1 MSAQVE
7 LYGVGGGPGH
17 GGLHLPAGERQEAAA
32 LAPPLQRALQVL
44 RTATVTE
51 IFFYHE
57 IFFEN
62 EIFSSKIYCHGHK
75 SRTVKVM
82 SLVTRR

>member
-1 MSAQVE
+1 MDGWSAQVE

-51 IFFYHE
+51 TFFMKY
-57 IFFEN
+57 
-62 EIFSSKIYCHGHK
+62 FSRMKYFL
-75 SRTVKVM
+75 VKYIVM
-82 SLVTRR
+82 DINLEL

>member
-1 MSAQVE
+1 MGSAQVE

-51 IFFYHE
+51 IFFIMKY
-57 IFFEN
+57 
-62 EIFSSKIYCHGHK
+62 FSRMKYFL
-75 SRTVKVM
+75 VKYIVM
-82 SLVTRR
+82 DINLEL